1 MIVIALSLPG
11 INFISKELKNIKNK
25 TPILILTKGLKY
37 DKKRNKIL
45 TISEKIKIDTKN
57 KNISVLKGPC
67 LAKELAKK
75 IRPK

>member
-11 INFISKELKNIKNK
+11 INFISKELKKIKNK

-45 TISEKIKIDTKN
+45 TISEQIKIMNVNSSLT
-57 KNISVLKGPC
+57 L
-67 LAKELAKK
+67 LAIKCQL
-75 IRPK
+75 RGN